1 MGEEVGGLGQLT
13 WLTRDQEIGSKQQQ
27 EIRSSGE
34 GLSSSLLPLR
44 ADGCDSRRSA
54 SRTLRRRDFRRFEG
68 LDSCGRRKS
77 ARGPTP
83 HTGLFPSF
91 PQVLI
96 DKNLRHPVD
105 RVCTGVQV
113 AIRQTPCDR
122 AHVRGRFHRLL

>member
-1 MGEEVGGLGQLT
+1 VGEKVDRLGELT
-13 WLTRDQEIGSKQQQ
+13 AGHRRSGDQEYATGDK
-27 EIRSSGE
+27 EF
-34 GLSSSLLPLR
+34 
-44 ADGCDSRRSA
+44 
-54 SRTLRRRDFRRFEG
+54 RRRAELLVSGPPQDWERHSQAPRLARFQRKLFRCEG

-122 AHVRGRFHRLL
+122 AHVRGRFHPLL